1 VTEKICF
8 IDLTDQ
14 PRAASGFL
22 GYFNVGDA
30 QISRIADRIAPLR
43 PQYRVQPVCEAEVDE
58 VVEAPS
64 SGPIVANGIEAL
76 DYIRAPFWPS
86 VGSLLTK
93 AAARRQ
99 RAEMQQEILFE
110 VKHRILAEPPVE
122 SPCHPAAYPQRIP
135 LEELTKILR
144 DNEAIFAHVMAV
156 WVNGE

>member
-1 VTEKICF
+1 MNASPAA
-8 IDLTDQ
+8 LTARTNRRLSETQ
-14 PRAASGFL
+14 
-22 GYFNVGDA
+22 
-30 QISRIADRIAPLR
+30 
-43 PQYRVQPVCEAEVDE
+43 VDE
-58 VVEAPS
+58 VVEAPC

-110 VKHRILAEPPVE
+110 VKDRILAEPSVQLPR
-122 SPCHPAAYPQRIP
+122 HPAAHPQRIP

-144 DNEAIFAHVMAV
+144 DNEAVFPHVVAICAY
-156 WVNGE
+156 GE